1 MKFKK
6 GKLYKSKNCCIVIM
20 CTSNKSTEDYFSGVV
35 VSSQPEYDTG
45 EYSTTWI
52 KKAFKRYKF
61 DTN

>member
-1 MKFKK
+1 
-6 GKLYKSKNCCIVIM
+6 M